1 MSVRPSPYRDVVWY
15 FVFEGAGREDA
26 IRLQVFGSEQEL
38 YERGDDPAQGF
49 AMALPLDRSASKMSR
64 AEWTRTQVPSAMW
77 MDLGHQLW
85 SALPGPAKEPLL
97 TEGSGQPSRVKIAGN
112 SSAIHDMPWEWLND
126 GSNGPFALRP
136 YIRLSRAVPI
146 RVVAPPPAVVP
157 PVRVLLLV
165 PNPRDD
171 RLMSAGAEIE
181 AIAEGIAPPHY
192 ELRVLEEPTWE
203 AVAGQLDEYQ
213 PCIVHYVGHAG
224 VGQGQG
230 NLVVHDLD
238 NRSHWISGRELA
250 QALPL
255 SARLLC
261 LSTCFTVPNYQI
273 LGLSRLAHS
282 PSTYRL
288 PTTIAN
294 RYPVSEQAVRA
305 FWRVFYRALI
315 AEGGNANEAFHQAQ
329 VATAGSPGAEADWG
343 SFALVIRDQSAQVM
357 QLQSPGR
364 KGQEKRQEEI
374 QAQLISRLASDLAE
388 IGRKGKDRPEIVQ
401 KRFEEEADLAS
412 DLAEE
417 LWSEDEP

>member
-1 MSVRPSPYRDVVWY
+1 VWY

-26 IRLQVFGSEQEL
+26 IRLQLLGSEQEL

-49 AMALPLDRSASKMSR
+49 PIALPLDWSSSKVSR
-64 AEWTRTQVPSAMW
+64 PEWTRSPVPSDVW

-85 SALPGPAKEPLL
+85 RALPDPAKEPLRAK
-97 TEGSGQPSRVKIAGN
+97 GSGQPCRVKIASN
-112 SSAIHDMPWEWLND
+112 SSAIHDMPWEWLNSSGD
-126 GSNGPFALRP
+126 GPLALRP
-136 YIRLSRAVPI
+136 HIRLSRAVPV
-146 RVVAPPPAVVP
+146 RVAAPPLAVEP

-165 PNPRDD
+165 PNPKDD
-171 RLMSAGAEIE
+171 RLMSAFAEIE
-181 AIAEGIAPPHY
+181 AIAEGVAASHY
-192 ELRVLEEPTWE
+192 ELKVLEEPTWE
-203 AVAGQLDEYQ
+203 ALVAQLDEYE

-224 VGQGQG
+224 VSQGQG
-230 NLVVHDLD
+230 NLVVHDFE
-238 NRSHWISGRELA
+238 NRSHWISGRELG

-255 SARLLC
+255 SVRLLC

-294 RYPVSEQAVRA
+294 RYPVGGHGVRA
-305 FWRVFYRALI
+305 FWRAFYRALI
-315 AEGGNANEAFHQAQ
+315 EEDGNANEAFHQAQ
-329 VATAGSPGAEADWG
+329 IAAATAPLAGADWG

-357 QLQSPGR
+357 HLQGPGR
-364 KGQEKRQEEI
+364 KGRERREEEI

-388 IGRKGKDRPEIVQ
+388 IGRKGKGRPEILQ
-401 KRFEEEADLAS
+401 KRFEQEADLAS

-417 LWSEDEP
+417 LGTEDEP